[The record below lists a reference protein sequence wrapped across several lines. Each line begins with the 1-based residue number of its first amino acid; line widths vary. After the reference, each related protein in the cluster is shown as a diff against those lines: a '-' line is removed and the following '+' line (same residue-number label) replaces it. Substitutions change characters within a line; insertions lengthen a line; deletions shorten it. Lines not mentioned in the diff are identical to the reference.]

1 MALTNASLLQYVYAH
16 LGGSEKDSGIIEPL
30 IIAMAELAYADLAQ
44 MLLDTDSEL
53 AKKLITSVANQTWS
67 SSSFAAPTNM
77 LFYKQKKT
85 TRMDFGGTLA
95 YQVEDRDKL
104 DLVAAAGI
112 SNTYYA
118 LEGKT
123 FYIKSPAGTTSG
135 TNLNL
140 RYYKIPTVSDID
152 DDLRNIFLEI
162 LIRRLVPQSTPK
174 Q

>member
-1 MALTNASLLQYVYAH
+1 MALTNATLLQYVYAH
-16 LGGSEKDSGIIEPL
+16 LGGSEKDSGIMEPL

-53 AKKLITSVANQTWS
+53 AKKLVTTSVNNSWS

-85 TRMDFGGTLA
+85 TRMTIAGTLA
-95 YQVEDRDKL
+95 HQVEDRDKL

-135 TNLNL
+135 TTNLDL
-140 RYYKIPTVSDID
+140 KYYKIPAVTDID

-174 Q
+174 